1 MSSSLSIDTPFL
13 DSVVGRMNG
22 FLYRCKADK
31 DFTMLELTTGF
42 ERGFGIPAA
51 DILQNRGRSF
61 ASLIHPHDSAAVDE
75 AVVKGL
81 QQRQNWNINYR
92 LLHADGHYVWVH
104 EDGGG
109 VWDENDQV
117 AFLEGAVFDMHH
129 LYDSLQTQLERIGRV
144 EQARTAAAE
153 AQAAAEARVA
163 AEAETGPASSA
174 AE

>member
-1 MSSSLSIDTPFL
+1 MNPPLDIDTPFL
-13 DSVVGRMNG
+13 DSVLSRMNG

-31 DFTMLELTTGF
+31 EFTMLELTSGF
-42 ERGFGIPAA
+42 ERCFGIAA
-51 DILQNRGRSF
+51 SEILENRGRSF
-61 ASLIHPHDSAAVDE
+61 ASLIHPDDSAAVDE

-109 VWDENDQV
+109 VWDAADQV

-129 LYDSLQTQLERIGRV
+129 LYASLQTQLERISRV
-144 EQARTAAAE
+144 EQARA
-153 AQAAAEARVA
+153 AQAAADA
-163 AEAETGPASSA
+163 AQPGPASSA